1 MIKWQKI
8 IIGKLRKMRNIHGSD
23 MGTTRD
29 SGRGSARD
37 MGSALF
43 LDLPLD
49 TIFLGHE
56 KANVEEFSRRLNF
69 N

>member
-1 MIKWQKI
+1 MT
-8 IIGKLRKMRNIHGSD
+8 KLENYEKCETYMGVIWVLQARGSDRGSD
-23 MGTTRD
+23 MGT
-29 SGRGSARD
+29 
-37 MGSALF
+37 ALF

-56 KANVEEFSRRLNF
+56 KANVEEFSRRLNY